1 MGFFRQLTS
10 AEIFEQVQRFS
21 AELRRSNDT
30 QGMPQRLSNVVMMGM
45 GEPLANYE
53 NVMTAVKR
61 MNTELGIGARHITI
75 STVGLAPRIRKLADE
90 DMQVSKSTDR
100 LTDSGDTHSTRN
112 ARYHAVLF
120 VKWRIKCVECVAHI
134 VVGHPHLT
142 TPRYP
147 PTQATL
153 HPYTYSR
160 HVVSAVHIVHRS
172 A

>member
-90 DMQVSKSTDR
+90 DMQVGKSSP
-100 LTDSGDTHSTRN
+100 LTDSGDTHSTII

-120 VKWRIKCVECVAHI
+120 VKWRVQSAECVAHI
-134 VVGHPHLT
+134 AVGHLTIRPHKLLYILT
-142 TPRYP
+142 PIHVTSF
-147 PTQATL
+147 L
-153 HPYTYSR
+153 LSILYTGRLS
-160 HVVSAVHIVHRS
+160 S
-172 A
+172 